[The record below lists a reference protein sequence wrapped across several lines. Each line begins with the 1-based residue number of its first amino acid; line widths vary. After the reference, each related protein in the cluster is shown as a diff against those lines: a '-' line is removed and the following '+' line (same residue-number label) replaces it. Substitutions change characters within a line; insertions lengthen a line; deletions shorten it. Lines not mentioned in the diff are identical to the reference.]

1 MFTNSAET
9 RYAPIEGD
17 ALAVAAALKIP
28 VYAKRKQ
35 KSLRYSF
42 KMIYIPGVKQ
52 RATAYQW
59 LSRHP
64 TNAAVQLDDV
74 ATVIFPAQDGAVLS
88 TAVTTLY
95 SPEVRSVTWE
105 RLRTANASDQDM
117 HNLHELIEN
126 DNPQ

>member
-1 MFTNSAET
+1 M
-9 RYAPIEGD
+9 
-17 ALAVAAALKIP
+17 V
-28 VYAKRKQ
+28 
-35 KSLRYSF
+35 
-42 KMIYIPGVKQ
+42 YIPGVKH

-64 TNAAVQLDDV
+64 TNAAVQLALPDDV
-74 ATVIFPAQDGAVLS
+74 ATVIIPAQDGAVLS

-105 RLRTANASDQDM
+105 RLRTANASDQDT

-126 DNPQ
+126 DKPTTRSEMLEHLQDFVTLRHGPSTIDGVIM